1 MKCSIIDTAQRTI
14 RDMLYKYFTYKN
26 TGRYIDVL
34 QKFVEAYND
43 TVHITTG
50 MAPSNVTVSK
60 VLAIRKKMNKKFRRV
75 LI

>member
-1 MKCSIIDTAQRTI
+1 
-14 RDMLYKYFTYKN
+14 MLYKYFTYKN